1 MDHIS
6 LLFLHRSVQPIA
18 IIVKAGTRSFCK
30 ELLTIEAN
38 SLTSP
43 LAGKAEYMMPVFSQT
58 QVCIREG
65 KVATFYL
72 IGRRE

>member
-18 IIVKAGTRSFCK
+18 IKAGTRSFCK

-43 LAGKAEYMMPVFSQT
+43 LAGKAEYMIPVFSQT